1 MPASRNRGT
10 SAKQE
15 VLRRLFEAFQPRQP
29 PAFTNDDVK
38 RIAQQIGFANP
49 FDVTKIDSK
58 EILPEI
64 MHNQGYC
71 IAHLGKGQHQF
82 LQELQHWFHDFEPIK
97 ENERIEWR
105 YRKSLL
111 NDLDRG
117 EASVISLVL
126 NQHILHDF
134 VYEDVVATPK
144 IYIPGRT
151 RADLTYWVGQTFLKT
166 QGLQMEMDLVLEYQG
181 VVTVFEAKSKQKFPR
196 DFAVYQLFH
205 PAKYYHDRLREARLS
220 AKVNACY
227 ILKSGT
233 GKRSPRVRVRFY
245 LYEFEDFDRLDS
257 IRLVRKAEYQL
268 QPR

>member
-1 MPASRNRGT
+1 MPASRKRET
-10 SAKQE
+10 SAKKE
-15 VLRRLFEAFQPRQP
+15 VLKRLFEEFRQKGV
-29 PAFTNDDVK
+29 FTNDDVK
-38 RIAQQIGFANP
+38 RVAQKAGFKNP

-58 EILPEI
+58 YILPEE
-64 MHNQGYC
+64 MRNAHYC
-71 IAHLGKGQHQF
+71 IAHIGKGEHRF
-82 LQELQHWFHDFEPIK
+82 LRELQHWFHDFEPIM
-97 ENERIEWR
+97 EGEQITWR
-105 YRKSLL
+105 YRQSLL

-134 VYEDVVATPK
+134 VYEDVVASPK

-151 RADLTYWVGQTFLKT
+151 RADLDYWVGQTFLKT

-181 VVTVFEAKSKQKFPR
+181 VVTVFEAKSKQKFPS

-205 PAKYYHDRLREARLS
+205 PAKYYYDRLREAGMP

-227 ILKSGT
+227 ILKQSAGR
-233 GKRSPRVRVRFY
+233 GAPLRVRFY

-257 IRLVRKAEYQL
+257 IRLVRKAEYHL